1 MDQVGWFSI
10 VYGPANQSVRSKKK
24 KKEKKKKKKGGS
36 DDKCAIWVGGGG
48 WGCSGRGGVNLNDK
62 G

>member
-24 KKEKKKKKKGGS
+24 KEKKRKKKEVAMINGRFG
-36 DDKCAIWVGGGG
+36 WGVGGGDA
-48 WGCSGRGGVNLNDK
+48 VVVVV
-62 G
+62 